1 MCSLLTDLPAG
12 KWSITTGDHKGP
24 AGDHKGRPYG
34 SSWRPLVCLL
44 FLAGCTAMDGPRR
57 DTQPAAPPPAN
68 LVVEG
73 VPHIPESVL
82 AGLDR
87 YRNTRSASLLGW
99 IDDGVLIATRF
110 GNTSQLHR
118 VDMPLG
124 MRRQITFFPEPVAGA
139 TVHPDP
145 ARNGFVYL
153 KDTGGSEFYQMFFYD
168 NASTDSMLLSDGKSR
183 YMGVSWSPS
192 GQWLGYSTTERNGTD
207 WDLHAQDLLGRRLV
221 LQEGEGVGW
230 SIEDWSDDESRVLV
244 SQYISV
250 NESRLFEI
258 ETTTGER
265 RRLLPDV
272 TAAFGG
278 LRYGPAESI
287 YFTSDMNGEF
297 RRLHR
302 LDHDT
307 GAITVLTEDAN
318 WDVESFAVSRDRQR
332 IAYVQNEDGA
342 SRLFAR
348 NLVDGAFIALPPLP
362 QGIVSGLRFHPDGDR
377 LGFTLRSATT
387 PSDVFSIDF
396 RTRKLTRW
404 TRSELGG
411 IDASRLVEPELI
423 RYPTFD
429 GRSIPAFV
437 YRPEGTGPHP
447 VIVSIHGGP
456 ESQSRP
462 SFSSTTQYYLNE
474 LGAAVI
480 YPNVRGSRGYGKTYL
495 KLDNGRL
502 REDSVRDIGALLDWI
517 AAVPDLDASR
527 VAVTGGS
534 YGGYMVL
541 ASVVHYGDRLR
552 AGIERVGIS
561 NFVTFLENT
570 QPYRQDLRRVEYGDE
585 RDPQMRAFL
594 TSISP
599 LTHVDEIATPMLI
612 SQGLNDPRV
621 PASESEQIVAAL
633 KDGDIPVWYVLAKDE
648 GHGFRK
654 KTNRDYLTAV
664 TAMFLER
671 HLIGGKPDQAGR

>member
-1 MCSLLTDLPAG
+1 MRRHSRTRPQGA
-12 KWSITTGDHKGP
+12 P
-24 AGDHKGRPYG
+24 GRDKPVRYG
-34 SSWRPLVCLL
+34 RLFWLL
-44 FLAGCTAMDGPRR
+44 FLAGCTTMDSPNR
-57 DTQPAAPPPAN
+57 DAQTTAPTPTN

-73 VPHIPESVL
+73 VPRVPESVL

-110 GNTSQLHR
+110 GNTTQLHR
-118 VDMPLG
+118 VDTPLG

-139 TVHPDP
+139 SVNPDP

-153 KDTGGSEFYQMFFYD
+153 KDAGGSEFYQMFWYD
-168 NASTDSMLLSDGKSR
+168 NASTESMRLSDGKSR
-183 YMGVSWSPS
+183 YMGASWSPS
-192 GQWLGYSTTERNGTD
+192 GRWLGYSTTERNGTD
-207 WDLHAQDLLGRRLV
+207 WDLHAQNQRGGRLV
-221 LQEGEGVGW
+221 LQQDEGVGW
-230 SIEDWSDDESRVLV
+230 RIEDWSGDESRVLV
-244 SQYISV
+244 SQYLSV
-250 NESRLFEI
+250 NESRLYEI
-258 ETTTGER
+258 DVTNGNR

-278 LRYGPAESI
+278 VQYGPGESI
-287 YFTSDMNGEF
+287 YFTSDMNSEF

-302 LDHDT
+302 LDAAS
-307 GAITVLTEDAN
+307 GAIAVLTEDVP

-332 IAYVQNEDGA
+332 IAYVHNEDGV

-348 NLVDGAFIALPPLP
+348 DLADGGFVVLPPLP
-362 QGIVSGLRFHPDGDR
+362 RGIVSGLRFHPDGTR
-377 LGFTLRSATT
+377 LGFTFRSATT
-387 PSDVFSIDF
+387 PSDVFSVDF
-396 RTRKLTRW
+396 RTRALTRW

-411 IDASRLVEPELI
+411 IDPSRLVEPELI

-437 YRPEGTGPHP
+437 YRPRGEGPHP

-456 ESQSRP
+456 EGQSRP
-462 SFSSTTQYYLNE
+462 SFSSSTQYYVNA

-480 YPNVRGSRGYGKTYL
+480 YPNVRGSRGYGKTWL
-495 KLDNGRL
+495 KLDNGRR

-517 AAVPDLDASR
+517 ARVGDLDADR

-541 ASVVHYGDRLR
+541 ASVMHYGDRLR

-570 QPYRQDLRRVEYGDE
+570 QPYRRDLRRVEYGDE
-585 RDPQMRAFL
+585 RDPEMRAFL
-594 TSISP
+594 ESISP
-599 LTHVDEIATPMLI
+599 LTHVDELTTPLLI

-633 KDGDIPVWYVLAKDE
+633 KKSDIPVWYVLAKDE

-654 KTNRDYLTAV
+654 KSNRDYLSAV
-664 TAMFLER
+664 TAMFLQR
-671 HLIGGKPDQAGR
+671 HLLDNMPDPGGR

>member
-1 MCSLLTDLPAG
+1 M
-12 KWSITTGDHKGP
+12 
-24 AGDHKGRPYG
+24 Y
-34 SSWRPLVCLL
+34 WRTLCRLACLL
-44 FLAGCTAMDGPRR
+44 FLAGCTTMDSTRR
-57 DTQPAAPPPAN
+57 DSEAAAPPVAN
-68 LVVEG
+68 LVVDG
-73 VPHIPESVL
+73 VPAVPESIL

-99 IDDGVLIATRF
+99 VDDGLLIATRF
-110 GNTSQLHR
+110 ANTTQLHR
-118 VDMPLG
+118 VEAPLG
-124 MRRQITFFPEPVAGA
+124 MRRQITFFAEPVAGA
-139 TVHPDP
+139 SVNPDP
-145 ARNGFVYL
+145 GRNGFVYL

-168 NASTDSMLLSDGKSR
+168 NASGDSMLLSDGTSR
-183 YMGVSWSPS
+183 YMGASWSPS
-192 GQWLGYSTTERNGTD
+192 GRWLGYSTTERNGTD
-207 WDLHAQDLLGRRLV
+207 WDLHARDLHGRRMV
-221 LQEGEGVGW
+221 LLEGEGTGW
-230 SIEDWSDDESRVLV
+230 SIEDWSDDDSRMLLG
-244 SQYISV
+244 QYISV
-250 NESRLFEI
+250 NESRLYELDVD
-258 ETTTGER
+258 TRER

-278 LRYGPAESI
+278 VRYGPGRNV

-302 LDHDT
+302 LDLDN
-307 GAITVLTEDAN
+307 GSIGVLTEDAP
-318 WDVESFAVSRDRQR
+318 WDVESFAVSRDRRR
-332 IAYVQNEDGA
+332 IAYVLNEDGV

-348 NLVDGAFIALPPLP
+348 SLADGAFIALPPLP
-362 QGIVSGLRFHPDGDR
+362 RGIVSGLRFHPDSNR

-387 PSDVFSIDF
+387 PSDVFSVDF

-404 TRSELGG
+404 TRSELGR
-411 IDASRLVEPELI
+411 IDSKVLTEPELV

-429 GRSIPAFV
+429 GGSVPAFV
-437 YRPEGTGPHP
+437 YRPQGTGPHP

-462 SFSSTTQYYLNE
+462 SFSPTTQYYVNE

-495 KLDNGRL
+495 KLDNGRR

-517 AAVPDLDASR
+517 AAVPELDADR

-570 QPYRQDLRRVEYGDE
+570 QPYRRDLRRVEYGDE
-585 RDPQMRAFL
+585 RDPDMRAFL

-599 LTHVDEIATPMLI
+599 LTHVDEITTPLLI

-633 KDGDIPVWYVLAKDE
+633 KKGDIPVWYVLAKDE

-654 KTNRDYLTAV
+654 KSNRDYLTAV

-671 HLIGGKPDQAGR
+671 HLLDGRSDHEAR

>member
-1 MCSLLTDLPAG
+1 MYGRALFRRLPG
-12 KWSITTGDHKGP
+12 QIS
-24 AGDHKGRPYG
+24 
-34 SSWRPLVCLL
+34 CLL
-44 FLAGCTAMDGPRR
+44 FLAGCTTMDSTRR
-57 DTQPAAPPPAN
+57 DPQPAARPPAN

-73 VPHIPESVL
+73 VPHVAKSVL

-87 YRNTRSASLLGW
+87 YRNTRSASLLDW
-99 IDDGVLIATRF
+99 VDDGVLIATRF
-110 GNTSQLHR
+110 GNTTQLHR

-139 TVHPDP
+139 SVNPDP
-145 ARNGFVYL
+145 ARNGFVYQ
-153 KDTGGSEFYQMFFYD
+153 KDAGGSEFYQMFWYD
-168 NASTDSMLLSDGKSR
+168 NTSADSMLLSDGKSR
-183 YMGVSWSPS
+183 YMGVSWSPT
-192 GQWLGYSTTERNGTD
+192 GRWLGYSTTERNGTD
-207 WDLHAQDLLGRRLV
+207 WDLHAQDLRGRRLV

-230 SIEDWSDDESRVLV
+230 RIEDWSDDENRVLV

-250 NESRLFEI
+250 NESRLYEVDV
-258 ETTTGER
+258 TNGDR

-272 TAAFGG
+272 TAAFGRV
-278 LRYGPAESI
+278 RYGPGKSI

-302 LDHDT
+302 MDPDT
-307 GAITVLTEDAN
+307 GTIAVLTEDAP

-332 IAYVQNEDGA
+332 MAYVQNEDGV

-348 NLVDGAFIALPPLP
+348 NLADGSFVALPPLP
-362 QGIVSGLRFHPDGDR
+362 RGIVSGLRFHPDGNR
-377 LGFTLRSATT
+377 LGFTFRSATT
-387 PSDVFSIDF
+387 PSDVFSLDF
-396 RTRKLTRW
+396 RTRVLTRW

-411 IDASRLVEPELI
+411 IDASRLVDPELI

-437 YRPEGTGPHP
+437 YRPQGPGPHP

-462 SFSSTTQYYLNE
+462 SFSSTTQYYVNE

-480 YPNVRGSRGYGKTYL
+480 YPNVRGSRGYGKTWL
-495 KLDNGRL
+495 KLDNDRL

-517 AAVPDLDASR
+517 AAVGDLDADR

-585 RDPQMRAFL
+585 RDPEMRAFL

-599 LTHVDEIATPMLI
+599 LTHVDEIATPLLI

-621 PASESEQIVAAL
+621 PAGESEQIVAAL
-633 KDGDIPVWYVLAKDE
+633 KNSDIPVWYVLAKDE

-654 KTNRDYLTAV
+654 KANRDYLSAV
-664 TAMFLER
+664 TAMFLQR
-671 HLIGGKPDQAGR
+671 HLLGNLPEREGH

>member
-1 MCSLLTDLPAG
+1 MVWCALFRRLPG
-12 KWSITTGDHKGP
+12 QIS
-24 AGDHKGRPYG
+24 
-34 SSWRPLVCLL
+34 CLL
-44 FLAGCTAMDGPRR
+44 FLAGCTTMDNTRR
-57 DTQPAAPPPAN
+57 DPRPAARPPAN

-73 VPHIPESVL
+73 VPHVAESVL

-87 YRNTRSASLLGW
+87 YRNTRSASLLDW
-99 IDDGVLIATRF
+99 VDDGVLIATRF
-110 GNTSQLHR
+110 GNTTQLHR

-139 TVHPDP
+139 SVNPDP
-145 ARNGFVYL
+145 ARNGFVYQ
-153 KDTGGSEFYQMFFYD
+153 KDAGGSEFYQMFWYD
-168 NASTDSMLLSDGKSR
+168 NASADSMLLSDGKSR
-183 YMGVSWSPS
+183 YMGVSWSPT
-192 GQWLGYSTTERNGTD
+192 GKWLGYSTTERNGTD
-207 WDLHAQDLLGRRLV
+207 WDLHAQDLRGRRLV
-221 LQEGEGVGW
+221 LQEGKGVGW
-230 SIEDWSDDESRVLV
+230 SIEDWSDDENNVLV

-250 NESRLFEI
+250 NESRLYEVDVI
-258 ETTTGER
+258 NGDR

-278 LRYGPAESI
+278 VRYGPGKSI

-297 RRLHR
+297 MRLHR
-302 LDHDT
+302 MDPDT
-307 GAITVLTEDAN
+307 GAIAVLTEDAP

-332 IAYVQNEDGA
+332 MAYVQNEDGV

-348 NLVDGAFIALPPLP
+348 NLVDGGFLALPLLP
-362 QGIVSGLRFHPDGDR
+362 RGIVSGLRFHPDGNR
-377 LGFTLRSATT
+377 LGFTFRAATT
-387 PSDVFSIDF
+387 PSDVFSVDF
-396 RTRKLTRW
+396 RTRVLQRW

-437 YRPEGTGPHP
+437 YRPEVTGPHP

-462 SFSSTTQYYLNE
+462 SFSSTTQYYVNE

-480 YPNVRGSRGYGKTYL
+480 YPNVRGSRGYGKTWL

-517 AAVPDLDASR
+517 AAVGDLDADR

-585 RDPQMRAFL
+585 RDPEMRAFL
-594 TSISP
+594 ASISP
-599 LTHVDEIATPMLI
+599 LTHVDGIATPMLI

-621 PASESEQIVAAL
+621 PAGESEQIVAAL
-633 KDGDIPVWYVLAKDE
+633 KNSDIPVWYVLAKDE

-654 KTNRDYLTAV
+654 KANRDYLSAV
-664 TAMFLER
+664 TAMFLQR
-671 HLIGGKPDQAGR
+671 HLLGEVEESSSSVRD

>member
-1 MCSLLTDLPAG
+1 MCQRTFLVQLL
-12 KWSITTGDHKGP
+12 
-24 AGDHKGRPYG
+24 
-34 SSWRPLVCLL
+34 CLL
-44 FLAGCTAMDGPRR
+44 FLAGCTTMDSRR
-57 DTQPAAPPPAN
+57 DNQPAAPPAAN
-68 LVVEG
+68 LVIDG
-73 VPHIPESVL
+73 VPTVPESVL

-110 GNTSQLHR
+110 GNTTQLHR
-118 VDMPLG
+118 VDAPLG
-124 MRRQITFFPEPVAGA
+124 MRRQITFFAEPVAGA
-139 TVHPDP
+139 SVNPDSGS
-145 ARNGFVYL
+145 NGFVYL

-168 NASTDSMLLSDGKSR
+168 NTSSDSMLLSDGKSR
-183 YMGVSWSPS
+183 YMGVSWSPT

-207 WDLHAQDLLGRRLV
+207 WDLHAQDLGGQRLV

-230 SIEDWSDDESRVLV
+230 SIEDWSDDERRILV

-272 TAAFGG
+272 TAGFGG
-278 LRYGPAESI
+278 VHYGPGKSI

-302 LDHDT
+302 LDADT
-307 GAITVLTEDAN
+307 DAIAVLTEN
-318 WDVESFAVSRDRQR
+318 EKWDVESFAVSRDRRR
-332 IAYVQNEDGA
+332 IAYVQNEDGV

-348 NLVDGAFIALPPLP
+348 NLVNGGFIALPPLP
-362 QGIVSGLRFHPDGDR
+362 QGIVSGLRFHPDGNR

-387 PSDVFSIDF
+387 PSDVFSVDF

-411 IDASRLVEPELI
+411 IDTSRLVEPELI

-437 YRPEGTGPHP
+437 YRPRDSGPHP

-462 SFSSTTQYYLNE
+462 SFSSTTQYYVNE

-480 YPNVRGSRGYGKTYL
+480 YPNVRGSSGYGKSYL

-517 AAVPDLDASR
+517 AAVPDLDDSR

-585 RDPQMRAFL
+585 RDPDMRAFL
-594 TSISP
+594 SSISP
-599 LTHVDEIATPMLI
+599 LTHVDKIATPLLI
-612 SQGLNDPRV
+612 SQGKNDPRV
-621 PASESEQIVAAL
+621 PASESEQIVDAL
-633 KDGDIPVWYVLAKDE
+633 KKGDIPVWYVLAKDE

-654 KTNRDYLTAV
+654 KSNRDYLTAV

-671 HLIGGKPDQAGR
+671 HLLGSKPDQAEH

>member
-1 MCSLLTDLPAG
+1 MVQRAILC
-12 KWSITTGDHKGP
+12 
-24 AGDHKGRPYG
+24 
-34 SSWRPLVCLL
+34 LV
-44 FLAGCTAMDGPRR
+44 FLAGCTTMDGTRR
-57 DTQPAAPPPAN
+57 DTQPAAPRAAN
-68 LVVEG
+68 LVVDG
-73 VPHIPESVL
+73 VPTVPESVL

-110 GNTSQLHR
+110 GNTTQLHR
-118 VDMPLG
+118 VDAPLG

-139 TVHPDP
+139 SVHPDP
-145 ARNGFVYL
+145 AWNGFVYL
-153 KDTGGSEFYQMFFYD
+153 KDTGGSEFYQMFWYD
-168 NASTDSMLLSDGKSR
+168 NASADSMLLSDGTSR
-183 YMGVSWSPS
+183 YTGVSWSPS
-192 GQWLGYSTTERNGTD
+192 GRWLGYSTTERNGMD
-207 WDLHAQDLLGRRLV
+207 WDLHAKDLRGRHVV

-230 SIEDWSDDESRVLV
+230 SIEDWSPDDSRVLI
-244 SQYISV
+244 SQYISI
-250 NESRLFEI
+250 NESRLYEMD
-258 ETTTGER
+258 TTTGKR

-278 LRYGPAESI
+278 GRYGPGRSV

-302 LDHDT
+302 LDLDS
-307 GAITVLTEDAN
+307 GGIEVLTEDAS
-318 WDVESFAVSRDRQR
+318 WDVESFAISRDRKR
-332 IAYVQNEDGA
+332 IAYVLNEDGV

-348 NLVDGAFIALPPLP
+348 SLVDDAFIALPPLP
-362 QGIVSGLRFHPDGDR
+362 RGIVSGLRFHPDNSR

-396 RTRKLTRW
+396 RTRVLRRW

-411 IDASRLVEPELI
+411 IDTSRLVEPELV

-437 YRPEGTGPHP
+437 YRPKSTGPHP

-462 SFSSTTQYYLNE
+462 TFSSTTQYYVNE

-480 YPNVRGSRGYGKTYL
+480 YPNVRGSRGYGKTWL
-495 KLDNGRL
+495 KLDNGRR

-517 AAVPDLDASR
+517 AAVPDLDAAR

-585 RDPQMRAFL
+585 RDPDMRAFL

-599 LTHVDEIATPMLI
+599 LTQVDKITTPMLI
-612 SQGLNDPRV
+612 SQGQNDPRV

-633 KDGDIPVWYVLAKDE
+633 KKGDIPVWYVLAKDE

-654 KTNRDYLTAV
+654 KSNRNYLTAV
-664 TAMFLER
+664 TAMFVKR
-671 HLIGGKPDQAGR
+671 HLLDGKPDDEER

>member
-1 MCSLLTDLPAG
+1 MYLRALF
-12 KWSITTGDHKGP
+12 
-24 AGDHKGRPYG
+24 
-34 SSWRPLVCLL
+34 CLL
-44 FLAGCTAMDGPRR
+44 VLAGCTTMDSTRR
-57 DTQPAAPPPAN
+57 DAQTVASSVGN
-68 LVVEG
+68 LVVDG
-73 VPHIPESVL
+73 VPDVPRSVL

-99 IDDGVLIATRF
+99 IGDGVLIATRF
-110 GNTSQLHR
+110 GNTTQLHR
-118 VDMPLG
+118 VEAPLG
-124 MRRQITFFPEPVAGA
+124 MRRQITFLPEPVAGA
-139 TVHPDP
+139 SVNPDP
-145 ARNGFVYL
+145 GRNGFVYL
-153 KDTGGSEFYQMFFYD
+153 KDTGGSEFYQMFWYD
-168 NASTDSMLLSDGKSR
+168 NSSTDSMLLSDGTSR
-183 YMGVSWSPS
+183 YTGVSWSPS
-192 GQWLGYSTTERNGTD
+192 GNWLGYSTTEANGVD
-207 WDLHAQDLLGRRLV
+207 WDLHAQDLRGRRLV

-250 NESRLFEI
+250 NESHLYEV
-258 ETTTGER
+258 EVDTGER
-265 RRLLPDV
+265 RRLLADV
-272 TAAFGG
+272 SAAFGG
-278 LRYGPAESI
+278 IRYGPGKSV
-287 YFTSDMNGEF
+287 YFTSDMNTEF

-302 LDHDT
+302 LDLAS
-307 GAITVLTEDAN
+307 GAITVLTEDSP
-318 WDVESFAVSRDRQR
+318 WDVESFAVSDDRQR
-332 IAYVQNEDGA
+332 IAYVLNEDGV

-348 NLVDGAFIALPPLP
+348 NLADGGFIALPPLP
-362 QGIVSGLRFHPDGDR
+362 RGIVSGLRFHADNRR

-387 PSDVFSIDF
+387 PSDVFSVDF
-396 RTRKLTRW
+396 RTRALTRW

-411 IDASRLVEPELI
+411 IDTSRLVEPELI
-423 RYPTFD
+423 RYPAFD

-437 YRPEGTGPHP
+437 YRPRGSGPHP

-462 SFSSTTQYYLNE
+462 SFSSTTQYYVNE

-517 AAVPDLDASR
+517 AAVPDLDADR

-541 ASVVHYGDRLR
+541 ASVVHYGNRLR

-585 RDPQMRAFL
+585 RDPEMRSFL
-594 TSISP
+594 ASISP
-599 LTHVDEIATPMLI
+599 LTHVDEITTPMLI

-633 KDGDIPVWYVLAKDE
+633 KEGEVPVWYVLAKDE

-654 KTNRDYLTAV
+654 KRNRDYLSAV
-664 TAMFLER
+664 TAMFLQH
-671 HLIGGKPDQAGR
+671 HLLGETPD

>member
-1 MCSLLTDLPAG
+1 M
-12 KWSITTGDHKGP
+12 WQ
-24 AGDHKGRPYG
+24 
-34 SSWRPLVCLL
+34 RPLLCQLACLL
-44 FLAGCTAMDGPRR
+44 FLAGCTAMDSSRR
-57 DTQPAAPPPAN
+57 DADPAAPAAN
-68 LVVEG
+68 LVVDG
-73 VPHIPESVL
+73 VPTVPESVL

-110 GNTSQLHR
+110 GNTTQLHR
-118 VDMPLG
+118 VEAPLG

-139 TVHPDP
+139 SVNPDP

-153 KDTGGSEFYQMFFYD
+153 KDSGGSEFYQMFFYD
-168 NASTDSMLLSDGKSR
+168 NASADSMLLSDGTSR
-183 YMGVSWSPS
+183 YTGVSWSPS
-192 GQWLGYSTTERNGTD
+192 GAWLGYSTTERNGTD
-207 WDLHAQDLLGRRLV
+207 WDLHAKDLRGGRMV
-221 LQEGEGVGW
+221 LQEDEGTGW
-230 SIEDWSDDESRVLV
+230 RIEDWSDDESRVLI

-250 NESRLFEI
+250 NESRLYEL
-258 ETTTGER
+258 EATTGER

-272 TAAFGG
+272 SAAFGG
-278 LRYGPAESI
+278 VRYGPGQSV

-302 LDHDT
+302 LDLASGGIEVVT
-307 GAITVLTEDAN
+307 EGAS
-318 WDVESFAVSRDRQR
+318 WDVESFAVSPDGER
-332 IAYVQNEDGA
+332 IAYVLNEDGV

-348 NLVDGAFIALPPLP
+348 SLLDDALIALPPLP
-362 QGIVSGLRFHPDGDR
+362 RGIVSGLRFHPDGSR

-396 RTRKLTRW
+396 HTRVLTRW

-411 IDASRLVEPELI
+411 IDANRLTEPELV

-437 YRPEGTGPHP
+437 YRPEGTPPHP
-447 VIVSIHGGP
+447 VIVNIHGGP

-462 SFSSTTQYYLNE
+462 SFSSTTQYYVNE
-474 LGAAVI
+474 LGVAVI

-495 KLDNGRL
+495 KLDNGRR

-517 AAVPDLDASR
+517 AAVPDLDADR

-570 QPYRQDLRRVEYGDE
+570 QSYRRDLRRVEYGDE
-585 RDPQMRAFL
+585 RDPDMRAFL

-599 LTHVDEIATPMLI
+599 LTQVDKIATPMLI
-612 SQGLNDPRV
+612 SQGQNDPRV

-633 KDGDIPVWYVLAKDE
+633 KKGDIPVWYVLAKDE

-654 KTNRDYLTAV
+654 KSNRDYLTAV
-664 TAMFLER
+664 TAMFVTR
-671 HLIGGKPDQAGR
+671 HLLDGKPDDEER

>member
-1 MCSLLTDLPAG
+1 MYLRG
-12 KWSITTGDHKGP
+12 
-24 AGDHKGRPYG
+24 
-34 SSWRPLVCLL
+34 LVYHLSCLL
-44 FLAGCTAMDGPRR
+44 LLVGCTTMDSPRP
-57 DTQPAAPPPAN
+57 DAQPAASLPAN

-110 GNTSQLHR
+110 GNTTQLHR
-118 VDMPLG
+118 VEVPLG

-139 TVHPDP
+139 SVHPDP
-145 ARNGFVYL
+145 DRNGFVYL

-168 NASTDSMLLSDGKSR
+168 NASGDSMLLSDGTSR
-183 YMGVSWSPS
+183 YMGVSWSPT

-207 WDLHAQDLLGRRLV
+207 WDLHAQDLRGRRMV
-221 LQEGEGVGW
+221 LQEGEGTGW
-230 SIEDWSDDESRVLV
+230 SIDDWSDDESRVLV

-250 NESRLFEI
+250 NESRLYEM

-278 LRYGPAESI
+278 VHYGPDQGV
-287 YFTSDMNGEF
+287 YFTSDMNSEF

-302 LDHDT
+302 LDPDT
-307 GAITVLTEDAN
+307 GAVSVLTEDAN

-332 IAYVQNEDGA
+332 IAYVQNEDGV

-362 QGIVSGLRFHPDGDR
+362 RGIVSGLRFHPDGNR
-377 LGFTLRSATT
+377 LGFTFRSATT
-387 PSDVFSIDF
+387 PSDVFSVDF

-411 IDASRLVEPELI
+411 MDAGRLVEPELV

-437 YRPEGTGPHP
+437 YRPEGAGPHP

-462 SFSSTTQYYLNE
+462 SFSSTTQYYVNE
-474 LGAAVI
+474 LGTAVI

-495 KLDNGRL
+495 KLDNGRR

-517 AAVPDLDASR
+517 AAVPDLDADR
-527 VAVTGGS
+527 IAVTGGS

-585 RDPQMRAFL
+585 RDPEMRAFL

-599 LTHVDEIATPMLI
+599 LTHVDEITTPMLI

-633 KDGDIPVWYVLAKDE
+633 KTGDIPVWYVLAKDE

-654 KTNRDYLTAV
+654 KPNRDYLTAV

-671 HLIGGKPDQAGR
+671 HLLSQPPP